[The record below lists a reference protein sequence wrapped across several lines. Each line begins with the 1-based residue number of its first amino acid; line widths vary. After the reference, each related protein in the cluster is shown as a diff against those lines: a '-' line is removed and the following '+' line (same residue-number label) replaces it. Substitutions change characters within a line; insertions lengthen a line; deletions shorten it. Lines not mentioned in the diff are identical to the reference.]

1 MKVPLGKRDLLKLV
15 VGEHFMYKNLSPRAL
30 GITGRQSE
38 VIELALTYGFKGL
51 DVDMV
56 DIAKRVERHGQK
68 HAFRFIESARL
79 KVGGFELPVRLA
91 AEDADYETD
100 LSRLEPVAEAA
111 AALGAQRCFVILA
124 PASESLPYHENF
136 ELHRKRITQVAE
148 ALSQHKVELAVGVRA
163 AAAVRQDRNYE
174 FVWQAE
180 ALTALIKALGQPN
193 VGLLL
198 DTWNWEVGGG
208 TLDSL
213 REASDLKIVVLRVSD
228 LPDDVELADVNENQR
243 LLPGETGRIDV
254 AAYLALLT
262 ERGYEGPVTVFP
274 HPSQFTGMTRDN
286 IVHKAGT
293 SLDEQWRSSGLA
305 KAARATV
312 GAEK

>member
-1 MKVPLGKRDLLKLV
+1 
-15 VGEHFMYKNLSPRAL
+15 MYKNLSPRAL

-56 DIAKRVERHGQK
+56 DLAKRVERHGQK
-68 HAFRFIESARL
+68 HAFRFIESAHL
-79 KVGGFELPVRLA
+79 KVGGFELPVRLS

-100 LSRLEPVAEAA
+100 LSRLEPVVNAA
-111 AALGAQRCFVILA
+111 AAIGAQRCFAILA
-124 PASESLPYHENF
+124 PASDSLPYHENF

-148 ALSQHKVELAVGVRA
+148 ALSRHKISLAVGIRA
-163 AAAVRQDRNYE
+163 AAAARKDRNYE
-174 FVWQAE
+174 FICQADGLV
-180 ALTALIKALGQPN
+180 ALVKGTGQPN

-208 TLDSL
+208 TIDSL
-213 REASDLKIVVLRVSD
+213 REAADAKIVILRVAD
-228 LPDDVELADVNENQR
+228 LPEDVDLADADEKQR
-243 LLPGETGRIDV
+243 LLPGEAGRIDV

-262 ERGYEGPVTVFP
+262 DRGYEGPVTVFP
-274 HPSQFTGMTRDN
+274 HPGRFTGMTRDA
-286 IVHKAGT
+286 IVHKAGS
-293 SLDEQWRSSGLA
+293 SLDEQWRTSGLA